1 MFVLETMVKNSLLA
15 WGGAVYLSIGHT
27 VPSTNTIEESIPV
40 WHRPTINYCG
50 KTKATAAFQSA
61 APVDGAWC
69 NSLGKRCKLHAL
81 THRRLHYNPIWMRYG
96 VKRPTTTVS
105 PKLFQFR
112 DQFKCVGRVTHF
124 EREAKSGTKVLH
136 KYLLHACVYIY
147 NSCECTSRW
156 KINSNELHHT
166 VLPLGRTGWNSSVN
180 SCYFTLG
187 CPPI

>member
-96 VKRPTTTVS
+96 VKRPSHQNCFNSETSLNALDESHILSAKPSLGPKCCTNICYTRVCVFTTHASARLVW
-105 PKLFQFR
+105 KLIQ
-112 DQFKCVGRVTHF
+112 
-124 EREAKSGTKVLH
+124 
-136 KYLLHACVYIY
+136 
-147 NSCECTSRW
+147 TSRT
-156 KINSNELHHT
+156 ILCCC
-166 VLPLGRTGWNSSVN
+166 LDGRLK
-180 SCYFTLG
+180 F
-187 CPPI
+187 